1 MKNRFILILL
11 ILLPL
16 VLFSVKTFIYTIKSG
31 DSLEKIAN
39 KFNIPL
45 SLIIDYNP
53 DYAYKKYIYPGENL
67 LIPEKAIMIYRVKS
81 GDNLSYIAKIFFS
94 DASLIAEYN
103 NIKDPDLLYI
113 GQKLKIPY
121 EYIGLSFNKQVDV
134 SWPVWGEIT
143 SLYGWRIHP
152 IYNEKRFHSGI
163 DIALSESA
171 PILSAVS
178 GKVVEVKKDNGYGIY
193 VKIKAGKHYYIFAH
207 MSKALA
213 TVGEIVKKG
222 ELIGRVG
229 STGIST
235 GPHVHFEV
243 RTLADKS
250 VDPLGLL
257 PGFKYAHVSIEK
269 HYMGGN

>member
-1 MKNRFILILL
+1 MKARLIFLFLFLPLL
-11 ILLPL
+11 I
-16 VLFSVKTFIYTIKSG
+16 FSVKTYTYTIQSG
-31 DSLEKIAN
+31 DSLEKIAY
-39 KFNIPL
+39 KLNIPL
-45 SLIIDYNP
+45 SVIVDYNP
-53 DYAYKKYIYPGENL
+53 DYAYRKYIYAGEK
-67 LIPEKAIMIYRVKS
+67 LIVPEKPVYIYRVKS
-81 GDNLSYIAKIFFS
+81 GDSLSYIAKTFFS

-103 NIKDPDLLYI
+103 NIQDPNLLYI
-113 GQKLKIPY
+113 GQKLEIPY
-121 EYIGLSFNKQVDV
+121 EYIGLSFNRNVAV
-134 SWPVWGEIT
+134 SWPVWGELT

-152 IYNEKRFHSGI
+152 IYHDKRFHSGI
-163 DIALSESA
+163 DIALSEGL
-171 PILSAVS
+171 PILSAVT

-213 TVGEIVKKG
+213 VPGEIVKKG

-250 VDPLGLL
+250 IDPMGLL
-257 PGFKYAHVSIEK
+257 PGFKYAHVPIEK